1 MDTAVAVV
9 KLGAVWLALVT
20 MVLSLLLSYTAGLD
34 ARSAARSAA
43 FAAATALGRDWNC
56 QPTGTKWAVAE
67 TVAAEASGHRLA
79 GNTRLI
85 VTDFGLTADP
95 RYLHRP
101 RSVADSPRQRRT
113 VVVDRPCPC
122 RRMRPHPVDRAAT
135 THRLRTGNLT
145 WTR

>member
-95 RYLHRP
+95 ATCTVLAALQIVPVSAGRWWWTDPVHA
-101 RSVADSPRQRRT
+101 VACAPTQS
-113 VVVDRPCPC
+113 
-122 RRMRPHPVDRAAT
+122 
-135 THRLRTGNLT
+135 TGLPLPT
-145 WTR
+145 ACGQGT